1 MMKRVVWTGMG
12 YTLGIGTSLYVQRRV
27 RRTVERY
34 APDQVRTQ
42 ISATGRVV
50 ADRAREIALDL
61 RDAAQEGA
69 AAMREEQADL
79 QAEFAGSRT
88 PHRGPARAIEE
99 ARPSSGRGRP
109 RR

>member
-34 APDQVRTQ
+34 APEQIRTQ
-42 ISATGRVV
+42 VSSTGRVV
-50 ADRAREIALDL
+50 ADRARGLALDL
-61 RDAAQEGA
+61 RDAVQEGA
-69 AAMREEQADL
+69 AAMREEQTEL
-79 QAEFAGSRT
+79 QAEFAGQRT

-99 ARPSSGRGRP
+99 ARPASGRSRP
-109 RR
+109 RH